1 MTQRLFA
8 VAMSTHPVAKCIHHV
23 LGDVLRALLHRPREV
38 HRCIAR
44 ALRYLAVNAQRAHL
58 KRDQRTGRLKL
69 GLEHVY
75 APA

>member
-8 VAMSTHPVAKCIHHV
+8 VAMSTHTVAKCIHHV